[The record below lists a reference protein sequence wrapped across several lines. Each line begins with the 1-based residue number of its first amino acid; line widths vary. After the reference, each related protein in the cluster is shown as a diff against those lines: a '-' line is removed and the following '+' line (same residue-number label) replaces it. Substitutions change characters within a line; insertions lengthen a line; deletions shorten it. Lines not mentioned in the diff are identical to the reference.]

1 MNDSTRIFEFI
12 MRAQDCLRHGSM
24 ENRTA
29 GFLPD
34 CTIILCRQAELLIA
48 ARAFVVDG
56 IIRTWWFEPAL
67 STVCFAIFIHWYGR
81 HEQHHNG
88 VVVRRTT
95 SSPTSSWTQNPIVQ
109 ATVAYW
115 IGIYLWT
122 RIIPPAADFIPD
134 GIPIHWNDGLYLTM
148 EVASGIV
155 CYDAIFFLVHW
166 AMHEIPCLR
175 SWHARHHE
183 QSATRSSRSS
193 SSSRPNG
200 SVTTAAVQARDTV
213 RHSLIDGSL
222 QVLVNI
228 LVQRHTVWGRV
239 KTRLARALH
248 NVIVIWMLT
257 ESHSAAPTPCIWRR
271 WCTGMQLHGQHHHHH
286 HHSPSPPLQPH
297 QSRSR
302 AYAATMALDNDPR
315 MRYQQ
320 FFGYLDALRFILLC
334 RQPPTEKSL

>member
-1 MNDSTRIFEFI
+1 
-12 MRAQDCLRHGSM
+12 M

-29 GFLPD
+29 SFHPE
-34 CTIILCRQAELLIA
+34 CTSTLSQAAVAAAKLLL
-48 ARAFVVDG
+48 ARAAAAAAVGDG
-56 IIRTWWFEPAL
+56 LTIVRTWWFEPAL
-67 STVCFAIFIHWYGR
+67 ATVCFAVFIHWYGR
-81 HEQHHNG
+81 HEQRHG
-88 VVVRRTT
+88 IVVQRRRRKT
-95 SSPTSSWTQNPIVQ
+95 SSSWTQDPIVQ

-122 RIIPPAADFIPD
+122 RIIPPAAEFIPH
-134 GIPIHWNDGLYLTM
+134 GIPMDWNDGLYLTM

-155 CYDAIFFLVHW
+155 CYDAIFFFVHW

-183 QSATRSSRSS
+183 FSATGITM
-193 SSSRPNG
+193 PNG
-200 SVTTAAVQARDTV
+200 SVAVVVQARDTV
-213 RHSLIDGSL
+213 RHSLMDGSL

-257 ESHSAAPTPCIWRR
+257 ESHSAAPTPYIWRR
-271 WCTGMQLHGQHHHHH
+271 WCIGVRLHGQHHN
-286 HHSPSPPLQPH
+286 HSPPPPLQSHP
-297 QSRSR
+297 SRSR
-302 AYAATMALDNDPR
+302 AYAKASVALDNDPR

-320 FFGYLDALRFILLC
+320 FFGYLDDLRFILLC
-334 RQPPTEKSL
+334 RRPPTAKSL